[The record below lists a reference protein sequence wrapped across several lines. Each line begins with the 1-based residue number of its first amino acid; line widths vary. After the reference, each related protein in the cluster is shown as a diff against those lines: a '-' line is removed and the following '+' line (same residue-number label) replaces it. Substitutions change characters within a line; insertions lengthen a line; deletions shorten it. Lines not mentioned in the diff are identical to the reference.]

1 MLLMISCII
10 RAVHMKFRWLK
21 LLLLFTFALWASGTA
36 KYAHEQIEHH
46 GKDLSAIGVD
56 DDDDD
61 DSSIAVTP
69 TSHDQPAKH
78 TPHHCPVC
86 EMLAAMSVVKSTPP
100 ALPKVTSE
108 CVAVLVVLD
117 RQAPAL
123 YARFTLPARGPPAF
137 AAGL

>member
-1 MLLMISCII
+1 
-10 RAVHMKFRWLK
+10 MKLPWLK

-61 DSSIAVTP
+61 DSAVP
-69 TSHDQPAKH
+69 VNSPSHDQQPKH
-78 TPHHCPVC
+78 VPHHCPVC
-86 EMLAAMSVVKSTPP
+86 EMLAAMSVDKSTPP

-108 CVAVLVVLD
+108 CIALLVVLD

-123 YARFTLPARGPPAF
+123 YARFALPARGPPA
-137 AAGL
+137 LTVSL